1 MAVNPAAYR
10 LYAVYGNFFSSL
22 FPYGKVIFSYL
33 TSSQMIPPLLISFV
47 PDFPPQQSECTTS
60 AVEMFNFMQNIHCIF
75 NLYERKIE
83 ELKKYNKS
91 TSPSAA
97 RHKKEPVY
105 LKTSSSVICDFISF
119 YVIFKLTE
127 ISLQKT
133 FKALTMSC
141 LVLSHFMNCVMDSV
155 VVKLL
160 SSLSKLKLTCCCTAF
175 SLCSQLKI
183 LLC

>member
-10 LYAVYGNFFSSL
+10 LYAVYGNFFFSL

-91 TSPSAA
+91 TIKAAA
-97 RHKKEPVY
+97 RHKKEPVPF
-105 LKTSSSVICDFISF
+105 KTSSCKISYFIRF
-119 YVIFKLTE
+119 Y
-127 ISLQKT
+127 
-133 FKALTMSC
+133 A
-141 LVLSHFMNCVMDSV
+141 
-155 VVKLL
+155 
-160 SSLSKLKLTCCCTAF
+160 AF
-175 SLCSQLKI
+175 GD
-183 LLC
+183 